1 MILMNLPDI
10 LSNFHVGMMELEHQI
25 GVKINEI
32 GVKMN
37 ESRSIIEVFN
47 RSGALPVA
55 LFHQSFNCDYFTKS
69 NIV

>member
-1 MILMNLPDI
+1 
-10 LSNFHVGMMELEHQI
+10 MEPEHQI

-47 RSGALPVA
+47 KSGALSGA
-55 LFHQSFNCDYFTKS
+55 LFYQSFNFDLIPINS
-69 NIV
+69 